1 MEDLNKEISYQTKDE
16 FNSLLTLILKETK
29 SLRLKKYIDRSW
41 VGREISPRTWN
52 GEYLDESSKR
62 IFRLEG
68 TNYTSTKGEE
78 NYSGKWKVIRE
89 EKFEKDSITMRS
101 DYLIRFQSPGI
112 FSHINFDIKVIEQ
125 EKTKIEFDWSTPILN
140 TDKQHSRLIK
150 STVEYGVISAIEDI
164 KPAEG
169 LYTIKLNQVRYH
181 PIDTSF
187 KLLNY
192 VAIRNTKRAFF
203 VEHEDLNPR
212 IEEGEFRHRGK
223 FVGTI
228 IRYNNS

>member
-1 MEDLNKEISYQTKDE
+1 MEDLKKEISYQSSDE
-16 FNSLLTLILKETK
+16 FNSLLTLILKEIK

-52 GEYLDESSKR
+52 GEYMDESSKTM
-62 IFRLEG
+62 FRLEG

-78 NYSGKWKVIRE
+78 NYSGKWKVIRQETFE
-89 EKFEKDSITMRS
+89 EDSKIMKS

-112 FSHINFDIKVIEQ
+112 FSHINFDIKHFQQ
-125 EKTKIEFDWSTPILN
+125 ENTKIQFDWTMPMLN

-150 STVEYGVISAIEDI
+150 STVEYGIISAIEDI

-203 VEHEDLNPR
+203 LEHKDLNPR
-212 IEEGEFRHRGK
+212 IEESEFRHKGK

-228 IRYNNS
+228 IRYNN